1 MKTLQTSLI
10 LLALFTV
17 TGCNEISDHRP
28 ARASSEPK
36 SIVSTDGN
44 GVALQ
49 GYDPVGYFTDNK
61 PVKGDPK
68 FQSTYK
74 RAIYHFVS
82 AAHKTAFDQ
91 NPAKYEP
98 QFGGY
103 CGYAASIDKIS
114 PISVEYFQI
123 LDGRLVLQHNQ
134 KAWDLWIK
142 DVKGNLAK
150 ADQNWPGLNEK
161 FGN

>member
-1 MKTLQTSLI
+1 MKPVHMSLI
-10 LLALFTV
+10 VVSLFLA
-17 TGCNEISDHRP
+17 GCNDISDHRP

-36 SIVSTDGN
+36 SIVNTDEN

-74 RAIYHFVS
+74 RAIYHFAS
-82 AAHKTAFDQ
+82 AEHMAAFDK

-114 PISVEYFQI
+114 PISVEFFQI

-134 KAWDLWIK
+134 KAWDLWNK

-150 ADQNWPGLNEK
+150 ADQNWPGLTER